1 MEFPGLVKDVL
12 LLSKARSEVVA
23 EQMARRVPHE
33 VHVLAVR
40 RDDVGLQVRPDELH
54 FGAHFGDSRT
64 HVWSNGPHLWNPIT
78 GRLELQATTYHVRE
92 TGARNALV
100 ARGYVEVPGENG
112 QPSGYGRFEAL
123 IPVRELQRIY
133 MRPAKRA
140 RPNPSDI
147 ES

>member
-1 MEFPGLVKDVL
+1 MDLAGVVKDVL

-33 VHVLAVR
+33 VRVTTVR
-40 RDDVGLQVRPDELH
+40 ENGDTA
-54 FGAHFGDSRT
+54 FGMSQF
-64 HVWSNGPHLWNPIT
+64 HLWNPIT
-78 GRLELQATTYHVRE
+78 EELEVYGNLHIHQS
-92 TGARNALV
+92 GARNTLV
-100 ARGYVEVPGENG
+100 ARGYVEIQGENG

-133 MRPAKRA
+133 MRPVKRA

>member
-1 MEFPGLVKDVL
+1 MDLAGVVKDVL

-100 ARGYVEVPGENG
+100 ARGYVEVLIEDG
-112 QPSGYGRFEAL
+112 QRDGYGRFEAL

-133 MRPAKRA
+133 MRPAKRV
-140 RPNPSDI
+140 RLNPSDT

>member
-1 MEFPGLVKDVL
+1 MDLAHLAKDVL

-33 VHVLAVR
+33 VRVTTVR
-40 RDDVGLQVRPDELH
+40 ENGDTA
-54 FGAHFGDSRT
+54 FGMSQF
-64 HVWSNGPHLWNPIT
+64 HLWNPIT
-78 GRLELQATTYHVRE
+78 EELEVYGNLHIHQS
-92 TGARNALV
+92 GARNTLV
-100 ARGYVEVPGENG
+100 ARGYVEIPGENG

-133 MRPAKRA
+133 MRPVKRA